1 LKALISIFA
10 PKSIAVIGA
19 SRREGSL
26 GKMFLD
32 AVVGMDYKGSI
43 YPINPK
49 AERINN
55 IRCYTDI
62 SSVPDIPDLAI
73 ILLPKEMVLGAVQA
87 VAQKKVRNIIII
99 SAGFKEVGAEGR
111 ERENTLVAYIKN
123 NNMRMIGPN
132 SMGLFNTE
140 PSISLNATFSPTPP
154 IPGHV
159 GFISQSG
166 ALGVAV
172 LELSQNLGLGFSCFV
187 STGNKADINDADC
200 LRFLAGDNN
209 TNTIILYQESIENP
223 AAFREICMK
232 IVPHKPILTLKA
244 GRTESGLKA
253 ASSHTGVLASD
264 DIITDTFLKQC
275 GIIRCET
282 LQELLDTALALI
294 SQPMPSGNKVAI
306 VTNAG
311 GPGILASDALENH
324 GLELALLS
332 EDTILQLRQHLP
344 PEAGLYNPVDMIASA
359 THETY
364 RNVCSIVDK
373 DKNVDSIFLI
383 IVKPPVNTTPKE
395 IIEEIKQVVENSK
408 KPFFCTL
415 MAQENPEA
423 GLEVFRALNLPVFS
437 FPESSARALGNMIKY
452 MKIKDRFKKSKP
464 GLANISK
471 TSNKM
476 GDKKQATFREIME
489 LLSKYGLNSC
499 DYIITS
505 QEEEIVKFQKQ
516 MGPIVLKIANEE
528 IIHKSDAGLVKL
540 NLSSSAEVKHAFN
553 EISTKAG
560 PLISFGKNPILLAQ
574 KMVRSNIELV
584 LGAKRDPVFGAT
596 IMFGI
601 GGIFVELYKD
611 VVFRILPVDE
621 IEIHQML
628 EELKGKKILEGFR
641 HYPAIDFKV
650 LTETIL
656 NFSTMIDE
664 NPEIVEMDLNP
675 LLWSVDKNDLI
686 VVDSRCTL
694 TGDS

>member
-1 LKALISIFA
+1 MKALISIFA

-19 SRREGSL
+19 SRRDGSL

-32 AVVGMDYKGSI
+32 AVVGMNYKGSI

-62 SSVPDIPDLAI
+62 SSIPDIPDLAI
-73 ILLPKEMVLGAVQA
+73 ILLPKEMVLDAVQT
-87 VAQKKVRNIIII
+87 VAQKKVKNIIII

-111 ERENTLVAYIKN
+111 EREKTLVAYIKN

-132 SMGLFNTE
+132 SMGLFNTD

-200 LRFLAGDNN
+200 LRFLAGDKN
-209 TNTIILYQESIENP
+209 TKTIILYQESIENP
-223 AAFREICMK
+223 ATFRKICME
-232 IVPHKPILTLKA
+232 IIPHKPILALKA
-244 GRTESGLKA
+244 GRTKSGLKA

-264 DIITDTFLKQC
+264 DVITDTFLKQC
-275 GIIRCET
+275 GLIRCET
-282 LQELLDTALALI
+282 LQELLDTAMSVI
-294 SQPMPSGNKVAI
+294 SQPMPSGNKVAV

-344 PEAGLYNPVDMIASA
+344 AEAGLYNPVDMIASA

-383 IVKPPVNTTPKE
+383 IVKPPVNTTPKK
-395 IIEEIKQVVENSK
+395 IIEEIKPVIENSK
-408 KPFFCTL
+408 KPYFCTL

-464 GLANISK
+464 DLANISK
-471 TSNKM
+471 TSNKS
-476 GDKKQATFREIME
+476 GDKKQATFREITE

-505 QEEEIVKFQKQ
+505 REEEIVKFQKQ

-553 EISTKAG
+553 EISIKAR
-560 PLISFGKNPILLAQ
+560 PLISFGKNPLLLAQ
-574 KMVRSNIELV
+574 KMIRSNIELV

-628 EELKGKKILEGFR
+628 DELKGKKILEGFR
-641 HYPAIDFKV
+641 HYPGIDFKV
-650 LTETIL
+650 LTETII

-675 LLWSVDKNDLI
+675 LLWSVDKNELI

-694 TGDS
+694 TGDF